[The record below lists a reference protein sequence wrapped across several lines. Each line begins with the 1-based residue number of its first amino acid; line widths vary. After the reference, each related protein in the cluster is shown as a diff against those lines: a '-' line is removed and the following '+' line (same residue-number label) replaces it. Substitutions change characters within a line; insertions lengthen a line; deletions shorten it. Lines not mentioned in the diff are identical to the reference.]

1 MYSKPTSKESNMKSR
16 VIIHMGASRW
26 DVTVADANGKPVTF
40 DLYHMD
46 KEGRRRFHREFMKAW
61 REAA

>member
-1 MYSKPTSKESNMKSR
+1 MKSR